1 MNRELSHL
9 SSEDVSNLVL
19 GESTPE
25 MEQHAGECLHC
36 FEQVK
41 RLETSLALFRESG
54 KSWADHWCSY
64 QAAGAVVGR
73 RGRAW
78 VAVSVA
84 CAFAVAAI
92 AVVLVF
98 RQPPAKVASEQPF
111 IALPYVAPPAPYER
125 TEVLRMDVSVAMLMT
140 AGLEVRA
147 PAVEGV
153 VRADVIVGQDGR
165 ALAVRLVPASRA
177 DFDRRLDYR

>member
-9 SSEDVSNLVL
+9 SSEDVSNWVL
-19 GESTPE
+19 GGSTAE

-73 RGRAW
+73 RERAW
-78 VAVSVA
+78 VAVGVA

-92 AVVLVF
+92 ALILVF

-125 TEVLRMDVSVAMLMT
+125 TEVLRMDVPVTMLMT
-140 AGLEVRA
+140 AGHWRSGWFQLPVRISTGDPITDETA
-147 PAVEGV
+147 FG
-153 VRADVIVGQDGR
+153 DCGR
-165 ALAVRLVPASRA
+165 RGSGGR
-177 DFDRRLDYR
+177 